1 MRQIMGFLILTS
13 YLWVG
18 TVWAQSPEALLDRL
32 SQSQSRSVSA
42 GLIAQ
47 IWARW
52 TGAAADAEQQKLMQI
67 GVSQMNAARYPQAEK
82 TFDDLIALNPNL
94 MEAWNKR
101 ATVRY
106 VLGDFN
112 GSQDDINEVLAREP
126 RHFGALSGLG
136 LINMQRGDLSNA
148 IRAYEKVLQIDPFSQ
163 DARVLLPKLRKQVD
177 KSNL

>member
-1 MRQIMGFLILTS
+1 MRRFVVLLILSAVLLGGPVT
-13 YLWVG
+13 
-18 TVWAQSPEALLDRL
+18 AQSSAQLLDKL
-32 SQSQSRSVSA
+32 SQSQSPAISA
-42 GLIAQ
+42 RLIAK
-47 IWARW
+47 IWIQW
-52 TGAAADAEQQKLMQI
+52 TGEATDDVQRRLMQM
-67 GVSQMNAARYPQAEK
+67 GVWQMNAARFIQADE
-82 TFDDLIALNPNL
+82 TFGALIALNPNF

-136 LINMQRGDLSNA
+136 LINIQRGDLDNA
-148 IRAYEKVLQIDPFSQ
+148 IRAYEKVLQINPFSK
-163 DARVLLPKLRKQVD
+163 DALDLLPKLRRQLD

>member
-1 MRQIMGFLILTS
+1 MRHIIGFFILVS
-13 YLWVG
+13 YLWAVPVLG
-18 TVWAQSPEALLDRL
+18 QTSASLLDRL
-32 SQSQSRSVSA
+32 SQSESPSVSA
-42 GLIAQ
+42 GLIGQ

-52 TGAAADAEQQKLMQI
+52 TGAATDEEQQQLMQI
-67 GVSQMNAARYPQAEK
+67 GMTQMNAARYPQAEK
-82 TFDDLIALNPNL
+82 TFDALIALNPDF

-163 DARVLLPKLRKQVD
+163 DARKLLPKLRKQMD